1 MKEKVNVLSSKR
13 IVEYLFFFLPIF
25 CMLQEFFSV
34 ILLVLSHPAVKLL
47 SLPQLPI
54 SVGILYS
61 LFAASSR
68 CSTTSP
74 VAVFLAASMKFP
86 VRGQV
91 EECRCAAGTKITAL
105 VFKILYSALQELF
118 DPSCIS
124 PALFGISLA
133 LQIKNQQ
140 NNVVHNLIQST
151 STEKILSTKGIYS
164 IWFTLWFSKPHNNQ
178 LTIGAIATFHHQTVL
193 TCDGAC
199 WNAVI
204 KEQLFM
210 TGILIVRGRFA
221 NLDLH
226 HIVCPSPDVDT
237 MKCCLL
243 TTLN

>member
-1 MKEKVNVLSSKR
+1 MSCLQKELLN
-13 IVEYLFFFLPIF
+13 ICFFFLPIF

-61 LFAASSR
+61 LFAASSW

-164 IWFTLWFSKPHNNQ
+164 IWFTLWLSKPHTYMWWCVLERCHQ
-178 LTIGAIATFHHQTVL
+178 RTIVHDRHPHCSGPLCQSWSPSHCLSFSKCGHNEMLPV
-193 TCDGAC
+193 D
-199 WNAVI
+199 NS
-204 KEQLFM
+204 E
-210 TGILIVRGRFA
+210 LIE
-221 NLDLH
+221 LW
-226 HIVCPSPDVDT
+226 
-237 MKCCLL
+237 
-243 TTLN
+243 TLRR